1 MLKRIDNILPHIIIA
16 GLILYLFLIPFSREL
31 SVIKIS
37 GKSLSLPGI
46 ISIILLFAQI
56 VLLIINREFLSKY
69 KYPAM
74 LLLLYF
80 FIAGFLRK
88 IHGGAIPDFL
98 YLAMFFVSLF
108 AMPVVVKSVGL
119 EKFSSYVSMSAVFL
133 LLLHFSAL
141 LWKGN
146 GAWGDIGNYIGV
158 FPSKQ
163 SSSTLFLYLF
173 PFVIYDYY
181 ARRKK
186 YLLIIL
192 ILITL
197 AVFLTFYRTSILS
210 LFLLTLI
217 IIFRYRKIITGNKI
231 LLIGGAV
238 ALLVAV
244 ALSGVFIQD
253 KLMVEM
259 GKFADGNYAA
269 LGGGRVGIIL
279 KYFYFL
285 INDMSFT
292 EALFGKGMGFSY
304 LIHAE
309 VVGYISYA
317 HVQFIMLL
325 ADTGITGF
333 LLTSLFL
340 FFLLKEKIY
349 LMKEEQNFRNYLSF
363 SILVVFLF
371 SFLYSM
377 PMLKGGVNYMIS
389 SFTGFLFMGNLK
401 K

>member
-1 MLKRIDNILPHIIIA
+1 MLKRIDNILPHFIIT

-31 SVIKIS
+31 SVIKVS

-56 VLLIINREFLSKY
+56 VLLIMNRGLISKY

-74 LLLLYF
+74 LLLLYIF
-80 FIAGFLRK
+80 FAGFLRN
-88 IHGGAIPDFL
+88 IHEGAIPDFL
-98 YLAMFFVSLF
+98 YLVMFFVSLF

-146 GAWGDIGNYIGV
+146 GAWGNIGNYIGV

-186 YLLIIL
+186 YLLFLLII
-192 ILITL
+192 ITL

-210 LFLLTLI
+210 LFLLTI
-217 IIFRYRKIITGNKI
+217 MIIFRYRKIITGNKI
-231 LLIGGAV
+231 LLIGGTV
-238 ALLVAV
+238 VLLVAV

-253 KLMVEM
+253 KLMVEI
-259 GKFADGNYAA
+259 GKLADGNYAA
-269 LGGGRVGIIL
+269 LG
-279 KYFYFL
+279 
-285 INDMSFT
+285 
-292 EALFGKGMGFSY
+292 EAGLELYLNIFISLSTICPLSRRFSEREW
-304 LIHAE
+304 AS
-309 VVGYISYA
+309 V
-317 HVQFIMLL
+317 
-325 ADTGITGF
+325 T
-333 LLTSLFL
+333 
-340 FFLLKEKIY
+340 
-349 LMKEEQNFRNYLSF
+349 
-363 SILVVFLF
+363 
-371 SFLYSM
+371 
-377 PMLKGGVNYMIS
+377 
-389 SFTGFLFMGNLK
+389 
-401 K
+401 